1 MSANSCG
8 LTGAVLFDFGGTLD
22 ADGLPW
28 KERVARLFR
37 QEGLVVTVER
47 FDPLFYAADDALVGA
62 VPPTLPLRET
72 VFRLVAGLARSLGLR
87 DDTMVDRVTT
97 RFVEHAVEN
106 LRGNRPLLWELSRR
120 YRLGLV
126 ANFYGNLAAVCAEC
140 GIRELFG
147 VILDSAD
154 VGCAKPDPKIFRIAA
169 EALGLAPA
177 HALFVGDS
185 RPRDMAGA
193 RAAGMPHVWLVGET
207 SSDGQ
212 PCCPGDAV
220 IRSLKDLEELLL

>member
-72 VFRLVAGLARSLGLR
+72 VFRLVAGLAPGPATWPAHERPACPTSGWS
-87 DDTMVDRVTT
+87 
-97 RFVEHAVEN
+97 A
-106 LRGNRPLLWELSRR
+106 RPLATGSP
-120 YRLGLV
+120 
-126 ANFYGNLAAVCAEC
+126 AV
-140 GIRELFG
+140 
-147 VILDSAD
+147 
-154 VGCAKPDPKIFRIAA
+154 
-169 EALGLAPA
+169 
-177 HALFVGDS
+177 
-185 RPRDMAGA
+185 
-193 RAAGMPHVWLVGET
+193 RAT
-207 SSDGQ
+207 
-212 PCCPGDAV
+212 
-220 IRSLKDLEELLL
+220 R